1 MIGTNI
7 YISQE
12 TQESLIKA
20 AAFKQISV
28 EELTSAILSESISE
42 KLGQISYSSENKSKF
57 AINPFVQM
65 QPYAYLA
72 DPNESVISPDDWEMN
87 QDFESNDL

>member
-20 AAFKQISV
+20 AALKKMSV
-28 EELTSAILSESISE
+28 EELASSILNQSIQE
-42 KLGQISYSSENKSKF
+42 NLGQIRYSLENKSKF
-57 AINPFVQM
+57 AVNPLGEM

-72 DPNESVISPDDWEMN
+72 DPNEPVISDDDWEMN
-87 QDFESNDL
+87 QNYEVNDL

>member
-20 AAFKQISV
+20 AALKEISV
-28 EELTSAILSESISE
+28 EELASSILRESIQE
-42 KLGQISYSSENKSKF
+42 KLGQISYSSKNQGKF
-57 AINPFVQM
+57 AINPLVEM

-72 DPNESVISPDDWEMN
+72 DPNEPVISPDDWEMN
-87 QDFESNDL
+87 HNFEVNDL

>member
-57 AINPFVQM
+57 AINSLVQM

-72 DPNESVISPDDWEMN
+72 DPNEPVISPDDWEMN

>member
-20 AAFKQISV
+20 AALKEVSV
-28 EELTSAILSESISE
+28 EELASSILRESIQE
-42 KLGQISYSSENKSKF
+42 KFGQIRYSSENQGKF
-57 AINPFVQM
+57 AINPLVKM

-72 DPNESVISPDDWEMN
+72 PNEPVISPDDWEMN
-87 QDFESNDL
+87 QNFELNDL

>member
-12 TQESLIKA
+12 TQDSLIKA
-20 AAFKQISV
+20 AALKKMSV
-28 EELTSAILSESISE
+28 EELASSIVRESIQE
-42 KLGQISYSSENKSKF
+42 KFGQIRNSYENQGKF
-57 AINPFVQM
+57 AINPLLKM

-72 DPNESVISPDDWEMN
+72 DPNESAICPDDWEMN
-87 QDFESNDL
+87 QNFEVTGL

>member
-20 AAFKQISV
+20 AAFKEMSV
-28 EELTSAILSESISE
+28 EELASSILKESIQE
-42 KLGQISYSSENKSKF
+42 KFGEISYTSENKGKF
-57 AINPFVQM
+57 ALNPLREM
-65 QPYAYLA
+65 QPYSYLA
-72 DPNESVISPDDWEMN
+72 DPSESAISPDDWEMN
-87 QDFESNDL
+87 QDVEVNDL

>member
-12 TQESLIKA
+12 TQDSLIKA
-20 AAFKQISV
+20 AALKKMSV
-28 EELTSAILSESISE
+28 EELASSIVRESIQE
-42 KLGQISYSSENKSKF
+42 KVGQIRYSYENQGKF
-57 AINPFVQM
+57 AINPLLKM

-72 DPNESVISPDDWEMN
+72 DPNEPAISPDDWEMN
-87 QDFESNDL
+87 QNSEVNVL

>member
-20 AAFKQISV
+20 AAFKEMSV
-28 EELTSAILSESISE
+28 EELASSIWRESIQE
-42 KLGQISYSSENKSKF
+42 KFAEISYTSENKGKF
-57 AINPFVQM
+57 ALNS
-65 QPYAYLA
+65 LR
-72 DPNESVISPDDWEMN
+72 
-87 QDFESNDL
+87 

>member
-12 TQESLIKA
+12 AQESLIKA
-20 AAFKQISV
+20 AALKGISV
-28 EELTSAILSESISE
+28 EELATSILRESIEKKLTKINDSSE
-42 KLGQISYSSENKSKF
+42 KEGTF
-57 AINPFVQM
+57 TVNPLVNM

-72 DPNESVISPDDWEMN
+72 DPNEPAISPDDWEMN
-87 QDFESNDL
+87 QDFEVNDL

>member
-20 AAFKQISV
+20 AALKGISV
-28 EELTSAILSESISE
+28 EELATSILRESIE
-42 KLGQISYSSENKSKF
+42 KKL
-57 AINPFVQM
+57 
-65 QPYAYLA
+65 
-72 DPNESVISPDDWEMN
+72 
-87 QDFESNDL
+87 

>member
-20 AAFKQISV
+20 AAFKKMSV
-28 EELTSAILSESISE
+28 EELVQV
-42 KLGQISYSSENKSKF
+42 GGNKPTIQNSQK
-57 AINPFVQM
+57 ARN
-65 QPYAYLA
+65 
-72 DPNESVISPDDWEMN
+72 
-87 QDFESNDL
+87 

>member
-20 AAFKQISV
+20 AALNEMSV
-28 EELTSAILSESISE
+28 EELASSILQQSIQE
-42 KLGQISYSSENKSKF
+42 KLGQISYSSENQGKF
-57 AINPFVQM
+57 AINPLVKM

-72 DPNESVISPDDWEMN
+72 DPNEPVISPDDWEMN
-87 QDFESNDL
+87 QNSEANDL

>member
-12 TQESLIKA
+12 TQESLVKA
-20 AAFKQISV
+20 AALQQISV
-28 EELTSAILSESISE
+28 EELASSILKESIKE
-42 KLGQISYSSENKSKF
+42 KFGEMSDSSENQRKF
-57 AINPFVQM
+57 AVNPLREM

-72 DPNESVISPDDWEMN
+72 DPNEPAISPDDWEMN
-87 QDFESNDL
+87 QNF

>member
-20 AAFKQISV
+20 AALKKMSV
-28 EELTSAILSESISE
+28 EELASSILNESIQE
-42 KLGQISYSSENKSKF
+42 KLGQISNYSENKTKF
-57 AINPFVQM
+57 AVNPLGKM

-72 DPNESVISPDDWEMN
+72 DPNEPVISDDDWEMN
-87 QDFESNDL
+87 QNYEVNDL

>member
-12 TQESLIKA
+12 IQESLIKA
-20 AAFKQISV
+20 AALQQISV
-28 EELTSAILSESISE
+28 EELASSILRETIAEKFSKITS
-42 KLGQISYSSENKSKF
+42 SSQHQAKF
-57 AINPFVQM
+57 AVNPLREM

-72 DPNESVISPDDWEMN
+72 DPNEPVISPDDWEIN
-87 QDFESNDL
+87 QNFEVNDL

>member
-20 AAFKQISV
+20 AALKEMSV
-28 EELTSAILSESISE
+28 EELASSILRESIQE
-42 KLGQISYSSENKSKF
+42 KLGQMSYSSENQSKF
-57 AINPFVQM
+57 AINPLVNM

-72 DPNESVISPDDWEMN
+72 DPNEPVISPDDWEMN
-87 QDFESNDL
+87 QNLEENDL

>member
-20 AAFKQISV
+20 AAFKEISV
-28 EELTSAILSESISE
+28 EEVASSILRESIPE
-42 KLGQISYSSENKSKF
+42 KLGQISYSLENKGKF
-57 AINPFVQM
+57 AF
-65 QPYAYLA
+65 L
-72 DPNESVISPDDWEMN
+72 
-87 QDFESNDL
+87 